1 MVALRVLG
9 AILRTNTR
17 RSLQT
22 YGGMRYYSSEKK
34 QVPKMR
40 FVQFQRKNDERQRLG
55 VVSEDGTSLVELSS
69 GSCVSNDMI
78 TFIKQNYSI
87 SELEEKLKNFQSEEM
102 NDSITLLPPVT
113 NPEKIMCIGLNYQDH
128 CEEQNKE
135 PPKRPMFFSKFN
147 NTLVG
152 ARGNVIAHKITNKM
166 DWEIE
171 LAVII
176 GKKCKDVSREQA
188 MDCIFG
194 YSVAQDISARDWQN
208 HRNSGQFLIGKS
220 MDTFL
225 PIGPSI
231 VHKSLIKD
239 PHDLEM
245 VCKING
251 VEKQHS
257 NTNNMIY
264 KIDDMIS
271 RLSQS
276 MTLQP
281 GDILLTGT
289 PKGVGMYRNPP
300 EYLKVGDVIESEI
313 QCLGKLVNKVVAP

>member
-1 MVALRVLG
+1 MGSLRVFG
-9 AILRTNTR
+9 VILRQHMH
-17 RSLQT
+17 RSLPT
-22 YGGMRYYSSEKK
+22 FGCMRYYSCETK
-34 QVPKMR
+34 QAPKMR
-40 FVQFQRKNDERQRLG
+40 FVQFLRKNDERQRLG

-69 GSCVSNDMI
+69 GSCVSNDMVA
-78 TFIKQNYSI
+78 FIKQNYSI
-87 SELEEKLKNFQSEEM
+87 SELEDKLKNFQSEEM

-113 NPEKIMCIGLNYQDH
+113 NPEKIICIGLNYQDH

-135 PPKRPMFFSKFN
+135 PPKEPMFFSKYN

-152 ARGNVIAHKITNKM
+152 PRGNVIAHQITDKI

-176 GKKCKDVSREQA
+176 GKKCKDVSREHA
-188 MDCIFG
+188 LDHVFG
-194 YSVAQDISARDWQN
+194 YSVAQDISARDWQKQ
-208 HRNSGQFLIGKS
+208 RNGGQFLIGKS

-251 VEKQHS
+251 VEKQHG

-264 KIDDMIS
+264 KIDDIIS

-276 MTLQP
+276 ITLQP
-281 GDILLTGT
+281 GDIILTGT
-289 PKGVGMYRNPP
+289 PKGVGMHRNPP
-300 EYLKVGDVIESEI
+300 EYLKPGDVIESEI